1 MSRPAQALPPV
12 PAPEDFDQRVILHGV
27 TWKQYETILAI
38 RGDAA
43 GVRIAYLAGE
53 LELMSPSR
61 GHERTK
67 TLIARLLE
75 AYAEERGLEFDGYGS
90 LTMRSAPRK
99 RGAEPDECYEVGG
112 GPKKFPDLAIEVVW
126 TSGGLDK
133 LEIYRGLRVREV
145 WFWTRRGLELHVLRS
160 GRYER
165 VERSELLP
173 DLDLAL
179 LVSFLGETSQTR
191 AVRRY
196 REALRAAGG

>member
-1 MSRPAQALPPV
+1 MSQPAQALPPLS
-12 PAPEDFDQRVILHGV
+12 PPEDFDQRVILHGV
-27 TWKQYETILAI
+27 TWEQYETILAI

-67 TLIARLLE
+67 KLIARLLE
-75 AYAEERGLEFDGYGS
+75 AYAEERGIEFDGYGS

-99 RGAEPDECYEVGG
+99 RGAEPDECYEIG
-112 GPKKFPDLAIEVVW
+112 GPKDFPDLAIEVVW

-133 LEIYRGLRVREV
+133 LEIYRGLGVREV
-145 WFWTRRGLELHVLRS
+145 WFWTRSGLQLHVLR
-160 GRYER
+160 GERYER
-165 VERSELLP
+165 VERSEVLP
-173 DLDLAL
+173 ELDLAL
-179 LVSFLGETSQTR
+179 LTSFLGESSQTG

-196 REALRAAGG
+196 REALRAARG